1 MKKFLSAIAIAAS
14 IAMSPAA
21 QAFDDSQGSAEMN
34 FEALVEL
41 REVLAMYD
49 DALSQDYK
57 RLQSEC
63 HDKSCLLVGVAQ
75 LYSQYFAIAGYD
87 YDATVRA
94 YIDLMK
100 SNPKQTPEVERAQM
114 DGILFHLLVLARMP
128 QFDAER
134 KQLLK
139 DGVLTQET
147 IDAAQSLKI

>member
-21 QAFDDSQGSAEMN
+21 QAFDDSQGAAEMN
-34 FEALVEL
+34 FDALVEL
-41 REVLAMYD
+41 RQTLAMYD
-49 DALSQDYK
+49 DALGQDYK

-63 HDKSCLLVGVAQ
+63 HDKSCLLVGLAQ

-94 YIDLMK
+94 YIELIK
-100 SNPKQTPEVERAQM
+100 SDPKQAPTVERAQM

>member
-21 QAFDDSQGSAEMN
+21 QAFDDSQGAAEMN
-34 FEALVEL
+34 FDALVEL
-41 REVLAMYD
+41 RQTLAMYD
-49 DALSQDYK
+49 DALGQDYK

-63 HDKSCLLVGVAQ
+63 HDKSCLLVGLAQ

-94 YIDLMK
+94 YIELIK
-100 SNPKQTPEVERAQM
+100 SNPKQAPTVERAQM

-128 QFDAER
+128 QFEAER

-139 DGVLTQET
+139 DGVLIQET